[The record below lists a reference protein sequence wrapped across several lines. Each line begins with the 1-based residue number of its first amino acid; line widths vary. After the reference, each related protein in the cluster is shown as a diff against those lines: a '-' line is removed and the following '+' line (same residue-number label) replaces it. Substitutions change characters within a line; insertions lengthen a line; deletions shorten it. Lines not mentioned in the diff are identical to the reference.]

1 MRRHDLAFLTWE
13 GWSAALSADP
23 GLAAIPLVRHWA
35 TRDFPVTVRRGRR
48 RARYPAGPA
57 AAALGR
63 QAKDRHA
70 GPARGGG
77 LDPSANAERWR
88 GGPGRRRRRELA
100 GTVVRHARG
109 PGEERRWGGSPI
121 RRNSSPR
128 RWRDDS
134 DRGIGLACRRRSRDQ
149 AEVATAPEALADERK
164 LEAKRE
170 RRDQHAHDVDF
181 AKRQHYW
188 AVLQTRSGST
198 IRKDVTPNAMPEK
211 IAMLSFRVAARSYC
225 IGLAGWTGA

>member
-1 MRRHDLAFLTWE
+1 MLVPPEAAASIRPPMRIDGEVVRADGAGVNWRELWSGTREVLVK
-13 GWSAALSADP
+13 SAAGVARRSGGIL
-23 GLAAIPLVRHWA
+23 
-35 TRDFPVTVRRGRR
+35 RRGDG
-48 RARYPAGPA
+48 AMTATA
-57 AAALGR
+57 A
-63 QAKDRHA
+63 
-70 GPARGGG
+70 
-77 LDPSANAERWR
+77 S
-88 GGPGRRRRRELA
+88 
-100 GTVVRHARG
+100 
-109 PGEERRWGGSPI
+109 
-121 RRNSSPR
+121 
-128 RWRDDS
+128 DS
-134 DRGIGLACRRRSRDQ
+134 ACRRRSRDQ